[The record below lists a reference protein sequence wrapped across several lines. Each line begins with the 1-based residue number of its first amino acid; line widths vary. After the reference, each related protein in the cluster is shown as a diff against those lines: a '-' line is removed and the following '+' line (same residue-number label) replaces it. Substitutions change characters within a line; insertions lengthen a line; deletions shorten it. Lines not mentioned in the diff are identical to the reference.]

1 MLDTLMS
8 QPSSSF
14 SSSPTQPPRLPRIQ
28 PTSIQCFDHS
38 FFIRSRNEA
47 FKDVLERERRH
58 RHFGSGP
65 SSRAFMDHS
74 V

>member
-1 MLDTLMS
+1 MS
-8 QPSSSF
+8 RPSSSF
-14 SSSPTQPPRLPRIQ
+14 SSSPTQPPCLPRIQ
-28 PTSIQCFDHS
+28 PTSIQCFDHN

-47 FKDVLERERRH
+47 FKDALERERQC

-65 SSRAFMDHS
+65 SSRAFVDHS